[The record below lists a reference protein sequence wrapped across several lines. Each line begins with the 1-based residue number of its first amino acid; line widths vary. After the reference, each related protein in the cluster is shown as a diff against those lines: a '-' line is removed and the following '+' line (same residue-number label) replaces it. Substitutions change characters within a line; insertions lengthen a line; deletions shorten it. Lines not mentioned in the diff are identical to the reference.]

1 MGAAVKLDATLI
13 GSVDHAAQTLAEV
26 AEPGSIGGHLATV
39 MVAERLATH
48 FFACT
53 SSAYPGWQ
61 WAVSVARAPRA
72 KTVTVCESALIP
84 GEGAL
89 LAPEWLPYARRLAP
103 GDIGPG
109 DVTPYL
115 EDDPL
120 LEAGFEATGDE
131 DVDALALW
139 ELGLGRTRVLSP
151 EGREHAAVRLRGVA
165 APGVVEEPDVRHGL
179 PGLAVP
185 EVRCAPSLG
194 SARANGHPRMGR
206 SSAATTGVA
215 RTARSTWSA
224 RNRSACGRR
233 LSTNMSSTSPIGPEQ
248 RVSLVR

>member
-26 AEPGSIGGHLATV
+26 AEPGSIGGHLASV

-131 DVDALALW
+131 EVDALALW

-151 EGREHAAVRLRGVA
+151 EGREHAAQRWYDGPRGPNAPEAVKAPSGCVAHRLWGLRERMVTLGWGGRQPRPRVWRA
-165 APGVVEEPDVRHGL
+165 QRDRHGAPGTG
-179 PGLAVP
+179 
-185 EVRCAPSLG
+185 
-194 SARANGHPRMGR
+194 ARA
-206 SSAATTGVA
+206 AADY
-215 RTARSTWSA
+215 
-224 RNRSACGRR
+224 RR
-233 LSTNMSSTSPIGPEQ
+233 I
-248 RVSLVR
+248 

>member
-1 MGAAVKLDATLI
+1 MGAAVKPDATLI

-26 AEPGSIGGHLATV
+26 AEPGSIGGHLASV

-151 EGREHAAVRLRGVA
+151 EGREHAAQRWYDGPRGPN
-165 APGVVEEPDVRHGL
+165 APE
-179 PGLAVP
+179 AVK
-185 EVRCAPSLG
+185 APSVCASCGYYVPMAGALRTVFG
-194 SARANGHPRMGR
+194 VCASEWSPSDGAVVSRDHGCGAHSEIDMERPEPERVRPPIIDEYELDLADR
-206 SSAATTGVA
+206 S
-215 RTARSTWSA
+215 
-224 RNRSACGRR
+224 
-233 LSTNMSSTSPIGPEQ
+233 
-248 RVSLVR
+248 

>member
-1 MGAAVKLDATLI
+1 MGQRSSRATLI
-13 GSVDHAAQTLAEV
+13 GSVDHAARTCRGCRA
-26 AEPGSIGGHLATV
+26 GSIGTPPGDNAV
-39 MVAERLATH
+39 VATH

-151 EGREHAAVRLRGVA
+151 EGREHAAQRWYDGPRGPN
-165 APGVVEEPDVRHGL
+165 APE
-179 PGLAVP
+179 AVK
-185 EVRCAPSLG
+185 APSVCASCGYYVPMAGALRTVFG
-194 SARANGHPRMGR
+194 VCASEWSPSDGAVVSRDHGCGAHSEIDMERPEPERVRPPIIDEYELDLADR
-206 SSAATTGVA
+206 S
-215 RTARSTWSA
+215 
-224 RNRSACGRR
+224 
-233 LSTNMSSTSPIGPEQ
+233 
-248 RVSLVR
+248 